1 MYINK
6 LQLENVRTFAGGKF
20 SDITFVHPETDFR
33 PRGRPPEK
41 GDTRL
46 PKPLFP
52 NVNLL
57 LGDNGSGKSSVLR
70 AIAASTF
77 GPAAKDILRDGT
89 MVRFRRARGANLSG
103 IAPPRAGRVAGQA
116 RDEWARDPAQSHQT

>member
-89 MVRFRRARGANLSG
+89 MVRFEERMARISAELLLHEQDVSQGKRRRMG
-103 IAPPRAGRVAGQA
+103 PRS
-116 RDEWARDPAQSHQT
+116 AQSHQT